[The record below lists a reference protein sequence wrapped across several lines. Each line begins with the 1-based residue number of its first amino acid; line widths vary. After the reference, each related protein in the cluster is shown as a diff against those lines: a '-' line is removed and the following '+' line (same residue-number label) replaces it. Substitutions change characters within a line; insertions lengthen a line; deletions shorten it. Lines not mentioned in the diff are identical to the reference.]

1 MIYVNSFFNFPKLVE
16 KLFGR
21 GIYCL
26 CTVQSDRK
34 NMAIMKKDKDM
45 KRGDIDFQYANNLW
59 LL

>member
-1 MIYVNSFFNFPKLVE
+1 MLSFDKFFNCSTLFE
-16 KLFGR
+16 KLFDR
-21 GIYCL
+21 LIYYLGI
-26 CTVQSDRK
+26 VRSNQK